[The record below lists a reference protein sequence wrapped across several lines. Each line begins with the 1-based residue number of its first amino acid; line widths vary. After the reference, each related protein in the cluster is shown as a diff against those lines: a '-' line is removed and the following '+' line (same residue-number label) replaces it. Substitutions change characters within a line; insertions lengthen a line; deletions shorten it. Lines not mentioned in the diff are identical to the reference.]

1 LAERSQEDRVASRS
15 AFADYV
21 QPPRVVRIRRQLG
34 IYGAYFAQ
42 FLKMRLAYRVDFL
55 IDTGANLVGLATQL
69 ALLGVL
75 FSKVQVLKGWS
86 FEEVLFI
93 YGFSLLPLGLFNLVS
108 INLYRFAERYIADGN
123 FDRVLLRPVN
133 SLAQVLFESFNVSGL
148 NELLLGSGIMIYAG
162 SRLGLSFGPLDAVAL
177 LVLVPAAALV
187 YIGVFLG
194 LTAVSFWH
202 EDRMGLAP
210 PVYNVIRFS
219 RYPLTIFDA
228 PIRVLLTFVL
238 PFAWV
243 AFYPATWF
251 LGTPEF
257 RYLALLTPLVGTTVF
272 ALAFVIWRRGVARY
286 ASTGS

>member
-1 LAERSQEDRVASRS
+1 MTERDLLLTGGVRRS
-15 AFADYV
+15 
-21 QPPRVVRIRRQLG
+21 RRQRIWRQLE
-34 IYGAYFAQ
+34 IFAAYFAQ

-55 IDTGANLVGLATQL
+55 IDTGANLFGLAVQL
-69 ALLGVL
+69 AVLGAL
-75 FSKVQVLKGWS
+75 FSKVHSLKGWS
-86 FEEVLFI
+86 FHEVLFI

-133 SLAQVLFESFNVSGL
+133 NLAQVLFEQFNVSGL
-148 NELLLGSGIMIYAG
+148 NELVLGVGVMVYAG
-162 SRLGLSFGPLDAVAL
+162 SRLDLTLGVGDVLAL
-177 LVLVPAAALV
+177 VVMVPTAALIYV
-187 YIGVFLG
+187 GVFLG

-219 RYPLTIFDA
+219 RYPLTIFST
-228 PIRVLLTFVL
+228 PIRLLLTFVL

-251 LGTPEF
+251 LGSPGF
-257 RYLALLTPLVGTTVF
+257 QHVALLTPVVGILVF
-272 ALAFVIWRRGVARY
+272 YLAYSIWRRGVSRY